1 MMKYINYWIM
11 AKCGRM
17 IRISSSAIFKWS
29 WLHHSCL
36 LGDSINHETWA
47 KGAMRLNWVKLFLI
61 SSSTELT
68 LLKLGPFLTMSDI
81 LMDIINGGLNISSG
95 NPASAAIGYAMLLTC
110 FLYPGKDVLWPG
122 IFWVIL
128 KKRDSFL

>member
-1 MMKYINYWIM
+1 M
-11 AKCGRM
+11 
-17 IRISSSAIFKWS
+17 
-29 WLHHSCL
+29 
-36 LGDSINHETWA
+36 
-47 KGAMRLNWVKLFLI
+47 I

-110 FLYPGKDVLWPG
+110 FLYPGKDALRPEIFLG
-122 IFWVIL
+122 IL
-128 KKRDSFL
+128 

>member
-1 MMKYINYWIM
+1 MK
-11 AKCGRM
+11 
-17 IRISSSAIFKWS
+17 
-29 WLHHSCL
+29 
-36 LGDSINHETWA
+36 
-47 KGAMRLNWVKLFLI
+47 LNLRKLFLI

-110 FLYPGKDVLWPG
+110 FLYPGKDVLR
-122 IFWVIL
+122 VIIYDPEYNISVEL
-128 KKRDSFL
+128 SDPYFKIN

>member
-1 MMKYINYWIM
+1 MMKLTNYRSVV
-11 AKCGRM
+11 KCGIM
-17 IRISSSAIFKWS
+17 IRKSSFLGCFLGRSY
-29 WLHHSCL
+29 L
-36 LGDSINHETWA
+36 LGSIHTFSYDLN
-47 KGAMRLNWVKLFLI
+47 KGAMRLNLSKLYLI

-110 FLYPGKDVLWPG
+110 FLYPGKDVPYDDL
-122 IFWVIL
+122 
-128 KKRDSFL
+128 R